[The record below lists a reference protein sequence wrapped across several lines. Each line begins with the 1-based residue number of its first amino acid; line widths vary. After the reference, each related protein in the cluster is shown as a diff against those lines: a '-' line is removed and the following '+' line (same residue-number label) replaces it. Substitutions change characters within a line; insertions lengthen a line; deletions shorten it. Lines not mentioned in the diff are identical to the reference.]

1 MLLSRCNKN
10 QSKGGK
16 KMKKILAFIIV
27 IAMSLTMLTGC
38 KSKNDA
44 TQKTDAGEGAASTE
58 DSKGT
63 GSSDKKETSDE
74 KVTLKLFSNL
84 PDRKNGQGL
93 VEQMIIDEY
102 MKENPNVTIEVE
114 ALDEEAY
121 KTKFK
126 AYAMDGMPDVV
137 SIWGQPSFLGEVLD
151 AGVLAE
157 LNEADYADYGF
168 VSGSLE
174 GFKKD
179 GKLYG
184 LPRNTD
190 IMAFYYNKKM
200 FDDNGWKVP
209 ATYDELLALC
219 KTIKDAGTVPVAMD
233 GGDGWPMAIYLTDL
247 LVRIEGNNAAAII
260 NKAVGSGDFSDP
272 IFTQATELLV
282 QSAQAGMFQTG
293 YDSQDYGTAVNL
305 FTNGQAAM
313 LYMGSW
319 ESSMAVNQDINE
331 EIRTNIRAFTMPA
344 IEGGKGAQTDIAA
357 WNGGGYAVAADSKV
371 KDEAIKFLNFMYQP
385 DKLSKYGWE
394 NGVGMSAQDQTAYM
408 TGNETELQ
416 KVFTDILKNASSV
429 SGTPINDCG
438 PSAFKTAIESE
449 IQSVSN
455 GTTSVDDFL
464 ANIGKACK

>member
-1 MLLSRCNKN
+1 
-10 QSKGGK
+10 
-16 KMKKILAFIIV
+16 MKKKLVAV
-27 IAMSLTMLTGC
+27 LMTAAMTATMLAGC
-38 KSKNDA
+38 GSDKAAETADTSTSAATDA
-44 TQKTDAGEGAASTE
+44 AAETTDDSTADAGESTE
-58 DSKGT
+58 AT
-63 GSSDKKETSDE
+63 GEA
-74 KVTLKLFSNL
+74 VTLKIFSNL

-102 MKENPNVTIEVE
+102 MAENPNVTIEVE

-126 AYAMDGMPDVV
+126 AYSMDGMPDVV
-137 SIWGQPSFLGEVLD
+137 NIWGQPAFLDEVLE

-168 VSGSLE
+168 IAGSLE

-190 IMAFYYNKKM
+190 IQIIYYNQKM
-200 FDDNGWKVP
+200 FDDNGWEVP
-209 ATYDELLALC
+209 TTYEDLIDLC
-219 KTIKDAGTVPVAMD
+219 KTIKDAGITPIAMD
-233 GGDGWPMAIYLTDL
+233 GGDGWPMACFLTDILVKIAGTDYADIVSNAIATGDFTAPEIQQATQL
-247 LVRIEGNNAAAII
+247 LVSAA
-260 NKAVGSGDFSDP
+260 D
-272 IFTQATELLV
+272 
-282 QSAQAGMFQTG
+282 AGAFQTG
-293 YDSQDYGTAVNL
+293 YDTQDYGTAQNL

-313 LYMGSW
+313 FAMGSW
-319 ESSMAVNQDINE
+319 ESSMALNEDIPE
-331 EIRTNIRAFTMPA
+331 EVRTNIRAFTLPPIA
-344 IEGGKGAQTDIAA
+344 DGKGGANDIAA
-357 WNGGGYAVAADSKV
+357 WNGGGYAVSANSEV
-371 KDEAIKFLNFMYQP
+371 KEEAIKFLNYMYQP

-394 NGVGMSAQDQTAYM
+394 NGVGMSAQDQSMFM

-416 KVFTDILKNASSV
+416 KQIVDILANATSV

-455 GTTSVDDFL
+455 GTESVDDFL
-464 ANIGKACK
+464 AAIGAACK

>member
-1 MLLSRCNKN
+1 
-10 QSKGGK
+10 
-16 KMKKILAFIIV
+16 MKKKLIAALLVA
-27 IAMSLTMLTGC
+27 AMSVSVLAGC
-38 KSKNDA
+38 
-44 TQKTDAGEGAASTE
+44 G
-58 DSKGT
+58 DSKKESTKT
-63 GSSDKKETSDE
+63 GSDNKTSASADAKGDKADDKEDDKSGDDTASGED
-74 KVTLKLFSNL
+74 VTLKLFSNL

-102 MKENPNVTIEVE
+102 MEANPNVKIEVE

-137 SIWGQPSFLGEVLD
+137 SIWGQPSFLDEVLD

-157 LNEADYADYGF
+157 LNEGDYADYKF
-168 VSGSLE
+168 ISGSLE

-190 IMAFYYNKKM
+190 IMLIYYNQKM
-200 FDDNGWKVP
+200 FEDNSWEVP
-209 ATYDELLALC
+209 STYEDLMTLC
-219 KTIKDAGTVPVAMD
+219 GTIKDAGITPIAMD
-233 GGDGWPMAIYLTDL
+233 GGDGWPMACFLTDL
-247 LVRIEGNNAAAII
+247 LVKVAGTEHSNIISNAI
-260 NKAVGSGDFSDP
+260 STGDFSAP
-272 IFTQATELLV
+272 ELKTATQLLV
-282 QSAQAGMFQTG
+282 DSAAAGMFQTG
-293 YDSQDYGTAVNL
+293 YDSQDYGTTQNL

-313 LYMGSW
+313 YCMGSW
-319 ESSMAVNQDINE
+319 DSSMALNEDISE
-331 EIRTNIRAFTMPA
+331 EIRTNIRAFTMPVVKD
-344 IEGGKGAQTDIAA
+344 GKGGANDIAA
-357 WNGGGYAVAADSKV
+357 WNGGGYAVSANSAV

-394 NGVGMSAQDQTAYM
+394 NGVGMSAQDQSEYM

-416 KVFTDILKNASSV
+416 KQIIEILNKATSV

-449 IQSVSN
+449 IQGVSN
-455 GTTSVDDFL
+455 GSTSVDDFL
-464 ANIGKACK
+464 TTIGAACK

>member
-1 MLLSRCNKN
+1 
-10 QSKGGK
+10 
-16 KMKKILAFIIV
+16 MKKLLVFVLAVVMTIGM
-27 IAMSLTMLTGC
+27 MSGC
-38 KSKNDA
+38 KGKTDT
-44 TQKTDAGEGAASTE
+44 TQKTDSDGGSVSTG
-58 DSKGT
+58 DTKG
-63 GSSDKKETSDE
+63 SDASDK

-102 MKENPNVTIEVE
+102 MKENPNVTIKVE

-137 SIWGQPSFLGEVLD
+137 SIWGQPSFLDEVLD

-157 LNEADYADYGF
+157 LNEADYKDYKF
-168 VSGSLE
+168 VSGSLD
-174 GFKKD
+174 GFRKD

-190 IMAFYYNKKM
+190 MMAFYYNKKM

-209 ATYDELLALC
+209 TTYDELLALC
-219 KTIKDAGTVPVAMD
+219 KTIKAAGKVPVAMD

-247 LVRIEGNNAAAII
+247 LVRIDGNDASNVI
-260 NKAVGSGDFSDP
+260 NTAVKNGDFSNP
-272 IFTQATELLV
+272 MIKEATKLLV
-282 QSAQAGMFQTG
+282 QSAKAGMFQTG

-319 ESSMAVNQDINE
+319 ESSMAVNKDIKE
-331 EIRTNIRAFTMPA
+331 DIRTNIRAFVMPSVKD
-344 IEGGKGAQTDIAA
+344 GKGTQTDIAA

-371 KDEAIKFLNFMYQP
+371 KDEAIKFLNYMYQP

-394 NGVGMSAQDQTAYM
+394 KGVGMSAQDQSAYM

-416 KVFTDILKNASSV
+416 KVFTGILKGSTSL

-438 PSAFKTAIESE
+438 PSAFKTAIESQ

-464 ANIGKACK
+464 TSIGKACK